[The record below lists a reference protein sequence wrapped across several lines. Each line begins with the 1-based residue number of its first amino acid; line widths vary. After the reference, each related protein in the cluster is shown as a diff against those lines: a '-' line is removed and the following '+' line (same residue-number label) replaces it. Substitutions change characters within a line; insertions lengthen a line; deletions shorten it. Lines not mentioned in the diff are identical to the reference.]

1 MKTRIISGKVYNTEK
16 CAFEERTL
24 YFDDVICG
32 KGIALK
38 TIDAAGAYVLPG
50 FIDLHTH
57 GRMGID
63 IMEADTSEMNALALE
78 YAKTGVTTMYPTVMT
93 APLDKIYRAIDTI
106 KSAAGGA
113 KFAGIHVEGPYIDK
127 EKRGCHTESF
137 IREPHFDEISQIIER
152 IAPLHAHFTIAPEH
166 DDKGEGVI
174 NKIVRSGGSVGIGH
188 TGADA
193 ETVRRALADGAVS
206 FTHTF
211 NAMSEF
217 RHREPGASGMALA
230 TPAFAEFIC
239 DGIHLAPETVEAAY
253 NAKLRFGDKFVL
265 ITDSIPAAGLPD
277 GDYDMN
283 GIPFTLRG
291 KKACTSAGTIVGS
304 ALDIPTAILNL
315 MRFCDIPL
323 EKALLCA
330 TKAPAEMAGIY
341 DKTGSLDI
349 GKSADIVICDERL
362 GIQKVIVS
370 GNIVYERNN

>member
-1 MKTRIISGKVYNTEK
+1 MKTRIIGGKVYNTAE
-16 CAFEERTL
+16 CRFEEKNI

-32 KGIALK
+32 RGIALK
-38 TIDAAGAYVLPG
+38 TIDARGAYVLPG

-63 IMEADTSEMNALALE
+63 IMEADTAGMSALALE

-93 APLDKIYRAIDTI
+93 APLGKIYDAVDTI
-106 KSAAGGA
+106 KSVTGGA

-127 EKRGCHTESF
+127 EKRGCHAESF
-137 IREPHFDEISQIIER
+137 IRKPDFDEISKLTEKIS
-152 IAPLHAHFTIAPEH
+152 PLHAHFTIAPEH
-166 DDKGEGVI
+166 DDKGDGVI
-174 NKIVRSGGSVGIGH
+174 NKTVRNGASVGIGH
-188 TGADA
+188 TGANA
-193 ETVRRALADGAVS
+193 ETVRRALADGAIS

-211 NAMSEF
+211 NAMSAF
-217 RHREPGASGMALA
+217 KHREPGASGMALA
-230 TPAFAEFIC
+230 TAAFAEFIC
-239 DGIHLAPETVEAAY
+239 DGIHLAPETVAAAY
-253 NAKLRFGDKFVL
+253 NAKLRYGDKFVL

-283 GIPFTLRG
+283 GIPFSLKN
-291 KKACTSAGTIVGS
+291 KKACTDAGVIVGS
-304 ALDIPTAILNL
+304 VLDMPAAILNL
-315 MRFCDIPL
+315 MKFCDIPL

-362 GIQKVIVS
+362 NIEKVIIS
-370 GNIVYERNN
+370 GSIVYERNN

>member
-1 MKTRIISGKVYNTEK
+1 MKTRIIGGKVYNTEK

-38 TIDAAGAYVLPG
+38 TIDAGGAYVLPG

-63 IMEADTSEMNALALE
+63 IMNADVGEMNALAIE
-78 YAKTGVTTMYPTVMT
+78 YAKTGVTALYPTVMT
-93 APLDKIYRAIDTI
+93 APLEKIYAAIENI
-106 KSAAGGA
+106 VNAKGGA
-113 KFAGIHVEGPYIDK
+113 RFAGIHVEGPYIDGG
-127 EKRGCHTESF
+127 KRGCHTESF
-137 IREPHFDEISQIIER
+137 IREPDFEEIADIMEK

-166 DDKGEGVI
+166 DNKGEGVI
-174 NKIVRSGGSVGIGH
+174 HKIVRNGGSVGIGH
-188 TGADA
+188 TSADA
-193 ETVRRALADGAVS
+193 ETVRRALADGAIS

-211 NAMSEF
+211 NAMSPF

-230 TPAFAEFIC
+230 TSAFAEFIC

-283 GIPFTLRG
+283 GIPFKLQG
-291 KKACTSAGTIVGS
+291 KKACTEAGIIVGS

-315 MRFCDIPL
+315 MKFCDIPL

-341 DKTGSLDI
+341 DKTGSLAI
-349 GKSADIVICDERL
+349 GKSADIIICDENL
-362 GIQKVIVS
+362 HIEKTIVA
-370 GNIVYERNN
+370 GNIVYERKN